1 MSMKDLEILKAA
13 CCVAGLDGEISEKER
28 QALNV
33 LAERAGVGRASLN
46 AMQEMALEDSDFF
59 DHQLGML
66 NEDADR
72 AIKTLLKVAV
82 IDGAF
87 GTNERVILQYF
98 ADKLGLTT
106 ERTDKLIAAA
116 EREATGTTPTQ

>member
-13 CCVAGLDGEISEKER
+13 CCVAGLDGEISENER
-28 QALNV
+28 KALNV
-33 LAERAGVGRASLN
+33 LAERAGVGRASLD
-46 AMQEMALEDSDFF
+46 AMQEMALEDPDFF

-72 AIKTLLKVAV
+72 AIKTLLKVAIV
-82 IDGAF
+82 DGAF

>member
-13 CCVAGLDGEISEKER
+13 CCVAGLDGEITEPER
-28 QALNV
+28 KALKV
-33 LAERAGVGRASLN
+33 LAERAGVGRASLE
-46 AMQEMALEDSDFF
+46 AMKEMAIEDPDFF

-66 NEDADR
+66 NEDADL
-72 AIKTLLKVAV
+72 AIKTLLKVAI

-98 ADKLGLTT
+98 ADKLGLTV
-106 ERTDKLIAAA
+106 ERTDQLIAAA
-116 EREATGTTPTQ
+116 EREATHPSSSQ